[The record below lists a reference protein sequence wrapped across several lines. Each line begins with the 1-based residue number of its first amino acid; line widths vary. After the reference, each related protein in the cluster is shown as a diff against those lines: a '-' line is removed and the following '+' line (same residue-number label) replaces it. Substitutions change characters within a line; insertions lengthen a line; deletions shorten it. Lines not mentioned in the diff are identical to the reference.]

1 MITYLTSDDFIITI
15 IIIGLILGLLRFCLA
30 GPGCFIKEE
39 DEEDD

>member
-1 MITYLTSDDFIITI
+1 MISYLTSDDFIITI

-39 DEEDD
+39 KQND